1 VAVIQPASHL
11 LKSLAVGVAVFGA
24 CLYAQ
29 PSAPPA
35 KPLMMSVGSSIG
47 PGCGAAI
54 SPSAV
59 QQGLQDQL
67 RSAGFTVSKVHSAR
81 LSAEIDCVPVSA
93 GAQKANIAVHQCLAL
108 SQVVSRQ
115 EQGREAIQ
123 ATTWR
128 KCQAYTCGDRQC
140 EVLARTGLRDLANLF
155 VADSR
160 EAVSMLEPLR
170 SAAPPQ
176 ATGTAVGGFG
186 VTTLAANA
194 ETTYY
199 ALYIVLCAVVLLS
212 WQFRRRHA
220 H

>member
-1 VAVIQPASHL
+1 VAVIQPASLL
-11 LKSLAVGVAVFGA
+11 LKSLAVGLTVFGA

-29 PSAPPA
+29 TSAPPA
-35 KPLMMSVGSSIG
+35 NPLMMSVGSNIG

-59 QQGLQDQL
+59 QQDLEDQL
-67 RSAGFTVSKVHSAR
+67 RSAGLTVSKVHSAR
-81 LSAEIDCVPVSA
+81 LSAEIDCVPVSG

-115 EQGREAIQ
+115 EQGREAIL

-155 VADSR
+155 VADSHQ
-160 EAVSMLEPLR
+160 AVSMLEPLR

-176 ATGTAVGGFG
+176 ATGTTAAGFG
-186 VTTLAANA
+186 TTTLISNA
-194 ETTYY
+194 DTTYY
-199 ALYIVLCAVVLLS
+199 VLYILACAVVFLT
-212 WQFRRRHA
+212 WQLRRRHA